1 MRPMTDSEIKAKGLE
16 ILLDVDAFCR
26 KHGIEYFLVFGT
38 LLGAVRHGGF
48 IPWDDDVDIGMTRDH
63 YNRFIDLMQ
72 REQDKYRI
80 LSIETSPDYPFTF
93 ARVSD
98 QSTHLDLRG
107 VREIHGLGIFVDVFP
122 YDHAFP
128 PEERD
133 KGRLTCHRMKM
144 RVRATVPSTAKFQAH
159 SLRSFYKYLRGLP
172 FRLLHGKDFDHYRHE
187 FQNYL
192 MQYND
197 RPCDAYQSQRPLFI
211 FPREVLF
218 PCREIEFEGHRF
230 MAPAD
235 PREYLRIKFGDDYMQ
250 FPPVEKRV
258 TRHHFTAYWKEGFE
272 PAPAADGPS
281 RKEG

>member
-72 REQDKYRI
+72 REQEKYRI

-98 QSTHLDLRG
+98 PSTHLDLRG
-107 VREIHGLGIFVDVFP
+107 VREVHGLGVFVDVFP

-128 PEERD
+128 PEERA

-172 FRLLHGKDFDHYRHE
+172 FRLLHGRDFDRYRRE
-187 FQNYL
+187 FQDYL
-192 MQYND
+192 MKYND
-197 RPCDAYQSQRPLFI
+197 RPCDAFMSQRPLFI
-211 FPREVLF
+211 FPRKVLF

-258 TRHHFTAYWKEGFE
+258 TKHHFTAYWKEGFE
-272 PAPAADGPS
+272 PAPAAAGPS

>member
-1 MRPMTDSEIKAKGLE
+1 MRRMTDDEIKAKGLE

-107 VREIHGLGIFVDVFP
+107 VREVHGLGIFVDVFP

-128 PEERD
+128 PEERA

-172 FRLLHGKDFDHYRHE
+172 FRLLHGRDFDRYRRD
-187 FQNYL
+187 FQDYL
-192 MQYND
+192 MKYND
-197 RPCDAYQSQRPLFI
+197 QPCDAFMSQRPLFI

-250 FPPVEKRV
+250 VPPVEQRV

>member
-1 MRPMTDSEIKAKGLE
+1 MRRMTDDEIKAKGLE

-107 VREIHGLGIFVDVFP
+107 VREVHGLGIFVDVFP

-128 PEERD
+128 PEERA

-172 FRLLHGKDFDHYRHE
+172 FRLLHGRDFDRYRRD
-187 FQNYL
+187 FQDYL
-192 MQYND
+192 MKYND
-197 RPCDAYQSQRPLFI
+197 QPCDAFMSQRPLFI

-250 FPPVEKRV
+250 FPPVEQRV

>member
-1 MRPMTDSEIKAKGLE
+1 MRRMTDDEIKAKGLE

-107 VREIHGLGIFVDVFP
+107 VREVHGLGIFVDVFP

-128 PEERD
+128 PEERA

-172 FRLLHGKDFDHYRHE
+172 FRLLHGRDFDRYRRD
-187 FQNYL
+187 FQDYL
-192 MQYND
+192 MKYTDQ
-197 RPCDAYQSQRPLFI
+197 PCDAFMSQRPLFI

-258 TRHHFTAYWKEGFE
+258 TKHHFTAYWKEGFE

>member
-1 MRPMTDSEIKAKGLE
+1 MRRMTDEEIKARGLE

-98 QSTHLDLRG
+98 PSTHLDLRG
-107 VREIHGLGIFVDVFP
+107 VREVHGLGIFVDVFP

-128 PEERD
+128 PEERT
-133 KGRLTCHRMKM
+133 KGRATCHRMKM
-144 RVRATVPSTAKFQAH
+144 RVRATIPSTARFQAH

-172 FRLLHGKDFDHYRHE
+172 FRLLHRKDFDRYRHE

-192 MQYND
+192 MKYND

-235 PREYLRIKFGDDYMQ
+235 PKEYLRIKFGDDYMQ
-250 FPPVEKRV
+250 FPPVEQRV